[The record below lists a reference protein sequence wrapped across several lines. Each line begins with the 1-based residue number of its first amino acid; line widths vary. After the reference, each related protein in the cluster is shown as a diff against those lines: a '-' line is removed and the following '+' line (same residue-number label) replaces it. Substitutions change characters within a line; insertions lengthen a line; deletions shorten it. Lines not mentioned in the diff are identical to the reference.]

1 MNSEAFVK
9 PAFKNFATP
18 KKKKKKS
25 QNKFNF
31 SLTFVQSDDISSII
45 R

>member
-18 KKKKKKS
+18 KKKS

>member
-18 KKKKKKS
+18 KKKKS